1 MTDDKGQSTLIF
13 KGKLVSPVKLLKK
26 DKHYVMVVI
35 GSQTTPTTEQFWI
48 GWEPDGNQTS

>member
-1 MTDDKGQSTLIF
+1 MTDDEGQSTLIV

-35 GSQTTPTTEQFWI
+35 GSQTTPTTE
-48 GWEPDGNQTS
+48 